1 MLEKMK
7 DEIELL
13 SRHLEIAQVVA
24 DHQPI
29 GIMKLSELLDLPP
42 HRIRYS
48 LSICWNSSGTSAH
61 PPKVPSLHLRPFSC
75 SLTERKSGY
84 PYPDARGDK
93 KEMITYPRIWV
104 FDL

>member
-13 SRHLEIAQVVA
+13 SRHLEIAQAVA

-29 GIMKLSELLDLPP
+29 GIMKLSERLDLPP

-48 LSICWNSSGTSAH
+48 LHLLEQLGCIRASSEGAVATSQTVELFAH
-61 PPKVPSLHLRPFSC
+61 LNENLDTLIRM
-75 SLTERKSGY
+75 LEEM
-84 PYPDARGDK
+84 K
-93 KEMITYPRIWV
+93 KK
-104 FDL
+104 

>member
-1 MLEKMK
+1 MEDSRFMLEKMK

-13 SRHLEIAQVVA
+13 SRHLEIAQAVT

-48 LSICWNSSGTSAH
+48 LHLLEQLGYIRASSEGAVVTSQTVELFAH
-61 PPKVPSLHLRPFSC
+61 LNENLDKLIRMLE
-75 SLTERKSGY
+75 LMKRK
-84 PYPDARGDK
+84 
-93 KEMITYPRIWV
+93 
-104 FDL
+104 